1 MISNMISP
9 ALLSHASRQLY
20 LACQEFFVHKH
31 WRSKEAKE
39 VNMALQDAVNPGCNL
54 LASTT
59 LALVGL
65 AFGTVI
71 FEEADLLDKVDDL
84 GFLAIGAVAV
94 IWYLFGRN
102 RFKRSVVPIVLSGMA
117 IIVQI
122 VGLVLE
128 KDDPAS
134 FGDNI
139 GGIWLFVPLFVVL
152 VAQFYWNRRHLATS
166 AELAPAPEPSA
177 ISAESHH

>member
-1 MISNMISP
+1 MNMT
-9 ALLSHASRQLY
+9 
-20 LACQEFFVHKH
+20 
-31 WRSKEAKE
+31 
-39 VNMALQDAVNPGCNL
+39 LQNAVNRGYNL
-54 LASTT
+54 LACTT
-59 LALVGL
+59 LALAGL
-65 AFGTVI
+65 AFGTVV
-71 FEEADLLDKVDDL
+71 FEEADLLDKVDDI

-94 IWYLFGRN
+94 IWYLFGHN
-102 RFKRSVVPIVLSGMA
+102 RFKRSVVPIVLAGIA

-152 VAQFYWNRRHLATS
+152 VVQFYINRRLLVSAVVTS
-166 AELAPAPEPSA
+166 DSEPAA
-177 ISAESHH
+177 ISAEGHY